1 MYVLDHLG
9 IGGAQTHAVQ
19 VLRHLD
25 RRRFSPMVCALKPRG
40 DLRPTVEEMGVPV
53 FDGGLD
59 ATLRGREGLR
69 VLWRLARLLRRE
81 RVDIAHSYLFH
92 PNVLAP
98 VAGRLAGV
106 RAVVASKRS
115 LDRYPGLGP
124 RLACR
129 LGNALAH
136 RVTVNAEAVGRFV
149 AAEERLSPS
158 RMVVI
163 PNGVSEEALAPGI
176 DRAAARRRLDLSPD
190 GPVIGAVS
198 RLAWKKGVSHL
209 LDAVP
214 SLLEAVPEVTVLLVG
229 DGPLRGDL
237 EAQAARLGVA
247 GRVLFL
253 GPRRDASTLLPAF
266 DVLVLP
272 SVVEGMSN
280 TLLEAMAARLPV
292 VATDVGGNPEV
303 VVDGETGF
311 LVPPGDPGRLAA
323 ATLKLLQAPEMA
335 RDMGAAGRRRVEAH
349 YRADAMVRR
358 IEGLYDGLLGRS
370 AA

>member
-1 MYVLDHLG
+1 
-9 IGGAQTHAVQ
+9 
-19 VLRHLD
+19 
-25 RRRFSPMVCALKPRG
+25 
-40 DLRPTVEEMGVPV
+40 
-53 FDGGLD
+53 
-59 ATLRGREGLR
+59 
-69 VLWRLARLLRRE
+69 
-81 RVDIAHSYLFH
+81 
-92 PNVLAP
+92 
-98 VAGRLAGV
+98 
-106 RAVVASKRS
+106 
-115 LDRYPGLGP
+115 
-124 RLACR
+124 
-129 LGNALAH
+129 
-136 RVTVNAEAVGRFV
+136 
-149 AAEERLSPS
+149 
-158 RMVVI
+158 
-163 PNGVSEEALAPGI
+163 
-176 DRAAARRRLDLSPD
+176 
-190 GPVIGAVS
+190 VIGAVS